1 MEYFLYFLPFIFAAV
16 YLFIFREKLNIWF
29 YVSLIGTSI
38 FFTFVI
44 KNIMVSCNETDTEY
58 YGGYISKITHYD
70 EWDEWVHR
78 TCTKRVYDGTDS
90 EGHTKYRTEHYD
102 CSYREV
108 HPERWKYTDDNG
120 IEHYFF
126 SKAKFDQVKKE
137 FGNPKMV
144 FREMHRNYYKKDGDA
159 QDYFY
164 DGKVEH
170 IRALTSKHDYKN
182 KLISSKSIFNLE
194 DIDKDEAKK
203 IGLFDYPEII
213 NDDQDVII
221 GKCLPLKTHKKFK
234 YVNSIYGSSRQF
246 RIYLLIFDGKPYN
259 ISEQQRAYWQ
269 GGNKNEFVVCLGYDK
284 NDNKITWCN
293 AFSWSDKP
301 TLELATERFFR
312 ENNRFS
318 DIDKYGD
325 WLRRNLN
332 LWERKK
338 FHDFDYIETELSVW
352 QNVTLT
358 ILTIIFDIVISV
370 FSINYFRTE
379 KW

>member
-1 MEYFLYFLPFIFAAV
+1 MEYILYSLPFVFAAV
-16 YLFIFREKLNIWF
+16 YLLIFRGTLSIWF

-38 FFTFVI
+38 FFTFVV
-44 KNIMVSCNETDTEY
+44 KNVMASFNETDTEY
-58 YGGYISKITHYD
+58 YGGYITKITHYD
-70 EWDEWVHR
+70 EWDEWVRR
-78 TCTKRVYDGTDS
+78 TCTKRVYDARDS
-90 EGHTKYRTEHYD
+90 RYHTVEYD

-108 HPERWKYTDDNG
+108 HPERWRYTDDNG
-120 IEHYFF
+120 IEHYLLG
-126 SKAKFDQVKKE
+126 KEEFDQIKKE

-170 IRALTSKHDYKN
+170 IRALASKHDYVN
-182 KLISSKSIFNLE
+182 KIISSSSIFNFE
-194 DIDKDEAKK
+194 DIDEDEAKK
-203 IGLFDYPEII
+203 IGLYDYPEII

-269 GGNKNEFVVCLGYDK
+269 GGNKNEFVVCLGYDR
-284 NDNKITWCN
+284 NENKITWCN
-293 AFSWSDKP
+293 AFSWCDKP

-312 ENNRFS
+312 ENNRLS
-318 DIDKYGD
+318 DIDNYGD
-325 WLRRNLN
+325 WLRKNLH
-332 LWERKK
+332 LWERKE
-338 FHDFDYIETELSVW
+338 FHDFDYIETGLSVR
-352 QNVTLT
+352 QNVILA
-358 ILTIIFDIVISV
+358 ILTIILNIVMPFFI
-370 FSINYFRTE
+370 INYFSFE
-379 KW
+379 